1 MASCSAITAIIC
13 VLITTVATIVAFST
27 PNWIEFDGNP
37 LDMLCQC
44 AGCDCGL
51 WLTCSGGS
59 LSASGS
65 LDNCRWFFSDDF
77 LIERHLPDWFKAVQ
91 GLMACALASALLA
104 LVIGLFSLCCHC
116 KGCNPNMA
124 AGAFAN
130 LTFILLAV
138 SVCVFG
144 AKAHIDHNATVLQ
157 EQGQTFPTY
166 GWSFWVAV
174 GASVM
179 ALISSLLY
187 FCVGRKDDYYM

>member
-1 MASCSAITAIIC
+1 MASCSAIIAIIC

-27 PNWIEFDGNP
+27 PNWVEFDGKSG
-37 LDMLCQC
+37 DMLCQC
-44 AGCDCGL
+44 SSCDCGL
-51 WLTCSGGS
+51 WLHCSGGS
-59 LSASGS
+59 LSATGS
-65 LDNCRWFFSDDF
+65 LDNCRWFFADDF
-77 LIERHLPDWFKAVQ
+77 LVERNLPDWFKAVQ
-91 GLMACALASALLA
+91 GLMSCALASTLLA
-104 LVIGLFSLCCHC
+104 LIIGLFSLCCEC

-144 AKAHIDHNATVLQ
+144 AKAHMDHNATVIQ
-157 EQGQTFPTY
+157 EQGQYFPTF

-174 GASVM
+174 GGAFM